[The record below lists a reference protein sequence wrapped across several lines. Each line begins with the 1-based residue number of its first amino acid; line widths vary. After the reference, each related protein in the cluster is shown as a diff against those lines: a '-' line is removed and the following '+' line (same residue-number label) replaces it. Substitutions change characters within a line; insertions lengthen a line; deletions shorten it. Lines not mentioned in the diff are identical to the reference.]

1 MSRFNIKLNG
11 WDASAAFNKWGV
23 SYQPIKVT
31 GPAQGISQ
39 GGSTIVDLLKTKDL
53 LVLPGNGVNE
63 ATFRKISALARL
75 DYVTAIY
82 SHPETGE
89 EVTKVMMPTLS
100 AANRVPLRTEEIW
113 YEGWTLT
120 LEER

>member
-23 SYQPIKVT
+23 SYQPVKVE
-31 GPAQGISQ
+31 GVNAGVSQ
-39 GGSTIVDLLKTKDL
+39 GGSTIVDLVKTKDL
-53 LVLPGNGVNE
+53 LVLQGNGVSAE
-63 ATFRKISALARL
+63 TFRKISTLSRL

-82 SHPETGE
+82 SHPETGD
-89 EVTKVMMPTLS
+89 EVAKVMMPTLS
-100 AANRVPLRTEEIW
+100 AATRTPVRAGEVW
-113 YEGWTLT
+113 YVGWTLT

>member
-23 SYQPIKVT
+23 SYQQTKVT
-31 GPAQGISQ
+31 GQAQGISL
-39 GGSTIVDLLKTKDL
+39 GGATIMDVLKVKDI

-63 ATFRKISALARL
+63 TTFAKISALSRL

-82 SHPETGE
+82 THPETKKS
-89 EVTKVMMPTLS
+89 VTKVMMPTLS
-100 AANRVPLRTEEIW
+100 AATRTPIRAGDIW
-113 YEGWTLT
+113 YEGWVLT